1 MGGPAGS
8 EGPRRSK
15 RWRSAITR
23 LRDSLNLAIGDIAFG
38 MEDGAVSIAGLV
50 FGVAASTNDRS
61 IVLLAG
67 AAGAVAGAVSMMAG
81 TYLDVQSERHRAEA
95 LVAVAR
101 DRIALDPAAT
111 SEQVTRRLLATG
123 FSDEEV
129 ELVARAFARNPD
141 ALLDHVIA
149 FEIGIV
155 RQAGASPWT
164 HAIWMFV
171 ADLLAAVVPVVPFAL
186 FDIGTARIVSLVV
199 TGAMMAL
206 LGIARGIIGHVN
218 IWWTA
223 VQTMAIA
230 GAAALAGV
238 VIGRL
243 VSA

>member
-1 MGGPAGS
+1 VGS
-8 EGPRRSK
+8 LGALFR
-15 RWRSAITR
+15 R

-101 DRIALDPAAT
+101 DRMAVDPNVY
-111 SEQVTRRLLATG
+111 SNRVTRRLLAAG

-129 ELVARAFARNPD
+129 GLVARAFARNPE
-141 ALLDHVIA
+141 ALLDHVVA

-186 FDIGTARIVSLVV
+186 FDIETARIVSLVV

-223 VQTMAIA
+223 IQTMAIA

-243 VSA
+243 VSG